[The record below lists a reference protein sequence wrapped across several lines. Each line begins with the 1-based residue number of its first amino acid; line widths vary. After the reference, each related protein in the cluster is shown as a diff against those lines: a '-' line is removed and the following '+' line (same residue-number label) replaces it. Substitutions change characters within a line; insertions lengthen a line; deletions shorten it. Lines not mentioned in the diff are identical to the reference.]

1 MSRSADVIRATRAAT
16 IAARISAVVAL
27 HLSLATSAPAA
38 LHAQAADSA
47 AAPFSTISLRAA
59 VLSSVGRDRLHDWWD
74 PSSGVEVEGSA
85 PFPVGE
91 VAVALARL
99 PFRSLASAQPDFD
112 ATILSLRWGLARRIG
127 GPVVARMQ
135 LTLGDFMMHFHET
148 SLTSQGLTHE
158 SELLVGAGAR
168 LDLRLARW
176 LALSGGAGYQRVLT
190 RVPIHLVTLDAGARL
205 SAPTPRWLRGVL
217 E

>member
-1 MSRSADVIRATRAAT
+1 M
-16 IAARISAVVAL
+16 ARIAAVVAL
-27 HLSLATSAPAA
+27 HLWLTASAPAA
-38 LHAQAADSA
+38 LRAQAADSST
-47 AAPFSTISLRAA
+47 APFSTISLRAA
-59 VLSSVGRDRLHDWWD
+59 ALSPAGRDRLHDWWR
-74 PSSGVEVEGSA
+74 PASGAELEGST

-91 VAVALARL
+91 VAVAIARI
-99 PFRSLASAQPDFD
+99 PFRSLDPAQPDFD
-112 ATILSLRWGLARRIG
+112 ATIVSLRWGLARRVG
-127 GPVVARMQ
+127 GPAVARMQ
-135 LTLGDFMMHFHET
+135 LTLGDFMMHFKET
-148 SLTSQGLTHE
+148 TQGLTQE

-190 RVPIHLVTLDAGARL
+190 RVPIQLVTFDAGARL